1 MENCCLRQE
10 KERHATLTRVTFKC
24 QCVCLRYPFF
34 LSLEASCYL
43 SLLLSWVLSIFY
55 VSTSCMQLAYKKIR
69 KVKWK
74 WKKFFLLSLFFLFL
88 SSCWVFLYFFFVQ
101 LSRLYMYSSSVSVYF
116 YNLYEG
122 IVLIHSIF
130 LHLLLL

>member
-1 MENCCLRQE
+1 MEMKKVFPSLII
-10 KERHATLTRVTFKC
+10 F
-24 QCVCLRYPFF
+24 P
-34 LSLEASCYL
+34 LSLV
-43 SLLLSWVLSIFY
+43 LLSF
-55 VSTSCMQLAYKKIR
+55 
-69 KVKWK
+69 
-74 WKKFFLLSLFFLFL
+74 SL
-88 SSCWVFLYFFFVQ
+88 FFFVQ